1 MKGANVNERF
11 LGGDDGR
18 PAAGRMEVVARVN
31 PTLSPGS
38 CGGSDAL
45 SIFFLLFDILDFG
58 IVYSKWMCSGSCG
71 RRIQN
76 NGYTLKI

>member
-18 PAAGRMEVVARVN
+18 PAAGRMEVVRVVARVT
-31 PTLSPGS
+31 PALSHPGS

-45 SIFFLLFDILDFG
+45 SIFFLLFDILEFG
-58 IVYSKWMCSGSCG
+58 IVYSK
-71 RRIQN
+71 
-76 NGYTLKI
+76 